1 MKYTK
6 QFIVRDIMARRQ
18 SRYEIILLRSM
29 RDIEVF
35 GGVQFARCSL
45 VSTERK
51 KKEIKTKLGSGWKL
65 GRERRLSPKGLLLFV
80 SWAAAVGSVVS

>member
-1 MKYTK
+1 MCRVSFSFSFEDLSSSICVKYTK
-6 QFIVRDIMARRQ
+6 QFIVRDIMARCQ

-29 RDIEVF
+29 RNIEVF

-51 KKEIKTKLGSGWKL
+51 KKEIKTKLGL
-65 GRERRLSPKGLLLFV
+65 G
-80 SWAAAVGSVVS
+80 